1 MLMCNYVIVDLEMCN
16 VPQAV
21 RQKGYQFRNEL
32 IQIGAVL
39 LGDDLEIA
47 DTFVSYVAP
56 EYGVLDEYIELL
68 TGITNRDLQGAPHL
82 KEALQSF
89 LDWLPA
95 DAIPVSWSMSDEKQ
109 IRKEV
114 EFKNLVFDGLEQYLD
129 RWIDCQKTFAERMH
143 TEKRYKL
150 SEALIIADID
160 LEDGEHDALVDARN
174 TALLFAKMQRE
185 PSLKLN
191 PYYISEGADS
201 APAYCPFADLLAN
214 FDFAE

>member
-1 MLMCNYVIVDLEMCN
+1 MLNYTIFTHEVL
-16 VPQAV
+16 
-21 RQKGYQFRNEL
+21 NEL
-32 IQIGAVL
+32 
-39 LGDDLEIA
+39 
-47 DTFVSYVAP
+47 
-56 EYGVLDEYIELL
+56 
-68 TGITNRDLQGAPHL
+68 
-82 KEALQSF
+82 
-89 LDWLPA
+89 
-95 DAIPVSWSMSDEKQ
+95 
-109 IRKEV
+109 
-114 EFKNLVFDGLEQYLD
+114 YLD

-191 PYYISEGADS
+191 PYYISEGTDN

-214 FDFAE
+214 FDVAE